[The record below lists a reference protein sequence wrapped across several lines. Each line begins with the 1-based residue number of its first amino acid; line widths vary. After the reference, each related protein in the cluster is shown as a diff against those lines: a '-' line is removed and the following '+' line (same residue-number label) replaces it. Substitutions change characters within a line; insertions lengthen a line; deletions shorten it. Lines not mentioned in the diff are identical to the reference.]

1 MSEPTLS
8 EKEFQLI
15 RDLIYEASG
24 INLHEGKQVMMQSR
38 LRKRLRTLNLPT
50 YQAYYKYVTQNDP
63 DGQEMVELINSIST
77 NKTEFFRE
85 NHHFDF
91 LKSTVFPQMIR
102 DAKAGKAPRK
112 LRIWS
117 AACSTGQEPYS
128 IAVTIREAFAKEFSW
143 DFKILASDIDTN
155 VLQHA
160 EQGIYDPNQV
170 TGLSKYVTSRYF
182 QTLGDGGKIQAKPE
196 LRELI
201 AFRRINFMDDQW
213 PINAKF
219 DVIFCRNVM
228 IYFDNSTQERLLQRF
243 SQYQDPGK
251 HLILGHSESLT
262 PVGNLYQTVGK
273 TTFVRTEVNAS
284 GGPPAPAPVASQAS
298 SKATATSQAPPP
310 AQRSTRPTVSSRAT
324 TRPAAPPAAS
334 NPSNQQLSANR
345 QAANRR
351 AARNASRTAAG
362 PKKVAADVAVHLDEH
377 TRLTANGNLSTCTVK
392 HSIIVG
398 EVKAAN
404 TPVWITTL
412 LGSCIAACLYDEKA
426 NVGGMNHFL
435 LPDGAGTRNC
445 SSYGIHAMELLINE
459 IMSLGGERGRLKAKV
474 FGGGNVVKGMRRTN
488 SIGQRNAQFI
498 KEFLSVESIPI
509 ESELLGCDS
518 GLMVQFFPMS
528 GRARVK
534 PVESKAIDMKEEE
547 TFRVPVLAD
556 VPHQNEASDDNI
568 TLF

>member
-15 RDLIYEASG
+15 RDLIYKASG
-24 INLHEGKQVMMQSR
+24 INLQEGKQVMMQSR
-38 LRKRLRTLNLPT
+38 LRKRLRALNLT
-50 YQAYYKYVTQNDP
+50 SYQAYYKHVTQNDP
-63 DGQEMVELINSIST
+63 DGKEMVELINSIST

-91 LKSTVFPQMIR
+91 LKSTLFPQMIR

-160 EQGIYDPNQV
+160 EQGIYNPHQV
-170 TGLSKYVTSRYF
+170 IGLSKYVTSRYF
-182 QTLGDGGKIQAKPE
+182 QTLEDGDKIQAKPE
-196 LRELI
+196 LREMI

-213 PINAKF
+213 PVNAKF

-228 IYFDNSTQERLLQRF
+228 IYFDNSTQERLLKRF

-251 HLILGHSESLT
+251 NLILGHSESLT
-262 PVGNLYQTVGK
+262 PVGNLYQTCGK
-273 TTFVRTEVNAS
+273 TTFIRTEVNAS
-284 GGPPAPAPVASQAS
+284 QSPPAQAPVAAQPGQNAPTAS
-298 SKATATSQAPPP
+298 P
-310 AQRSTRPTVSSRAT
+310 ARPTVSSRAT
-324 TRPAAPPAAS
+324 TRSAAPPPTS
-334 NPSNQQLSANR
+334 GQLSASR

-351 AARNASRTAAG
+351 AARNANQTAAG
-362 PKKVAADVAVHLDEH
+362 PKKIAADVAAHLDEH
-377 TRLTANGNLSTCTVK
+377 TRITANGNLSTCTVK

-412 LGSCIAACLYDEKA
+412 LGSCIAACLYDEKV

-459 IMSLGGERGRLKAKV
+459 IMSLGGERSRLKAKV

-488 SIGQRNAQFI
+488 SIGQRNTEFI
-498 KEFLSVESIPI
+498 KEFLRVESIPI

-528 GRARVK
+528 GRARVR
-534 PVESKAIDMKEEE
+534 PVESKAINMKEEE